1 MARAKRTARAE
12 ARRRYRATQTPELDA
27 ALDDDQPTAATATQ
41 RATGTAEPRPPAP
54 GQRLPFTVA
63 VRAAVRPAHVRE
75 DIRSLPWIAV
85 HSKALWVPLL
95 ITVIA
100 FGAVALTSGG
110 EISLL
115 LFAYFIQTPAIG
127 GVFIAG
133 FLAPRASWLLGFIV
147 GAFAALCYSIIVLEF
162 PAAIYQGTPPTQDQA
177 LQVALSAFLLSP
189 PFGALLAS
197 GAAWYRRFL
206 RLSAPAR
213 APKSSNDKR
222 PRAGDG
228 KTRTS
233 GVPQKAGAKR

>member
-1 MARAKRTARAE
+1 MARAKRTARAD
-12 ARRRYRATQTPELDA
+12 ARRRYRATQTAEF
-27 ALDDDQPTAATATQ
+27 DDTVDVDQPTTTQ
-41 RATGTAEPRPPAP
+41 RATGTPAEPRPPAP

-63 VRAAVRPAHVRE
+63 IRAAVRPAHVRE

-100 FGAVALTSGG
+100 FGAVALTNGG
-110 EISLL
+110 DLSLL

-162 PAAIYQGTPPTQDQA
+162 PTAIYQGTPPTQEQA

-189 PFGALLAS
+189 PFGAVLAS
-197 GAAWYRRFL
+197 VAAWYRRFL

-213 APKSSNDKR
+213 AQKSNEKKA
-222 PRAGDG
+222 RAGDG
-228 KTRTS
+228 RTRTS
-233 GVPQKAGAKR
+233 GAPQKADAKR

>member
-12 ARRRYRATQTPELDA
+12 ARRRHRAAQGIETDEFLDA
-27 ALDDDQPTAATATQ
+27 EEPTTTQ
-41 RATGTAEPRPPAP
+41 RATGASEPRPPAP

-95 ITVIA
+95 ITVVA
-100 FGAVALTSGG
+100 FGAVAVTSGG
-110 EISLL
+110 DLSLL

-147 GAFAALCYSIIVLEF
+147 GAFAALCYSIIVIAF

-177 LQVALSAFLLSP
+177 MQVALSAFLLSP

-213 APKSSNDKR
+213 AQKGNDKKA
-222 PRAGDG
+222 RAGDG
-228 KTRTS
+228 RTRTS

>member
-1 MARAKRTARAE
+1 VARAKRTARAD
-12 ARRRYRATQTPELDA
+12 ARRRYRATQNPETDELDA
-27 ALDDDQPTAATATQ
+27 EQPAATQ
-41 RATGTAEPRPPAP
+41 RATGTSEPRPPAP

-63 VRAAVRPAHVRE
+63 VRAAVRPAHVRD

-95 ITVIA
+95 ITVVA
-100 FGAVALTSGG
+100 FGAIVLTNGG
-110 EISLL
+110 DVSLL

-133 FLAPRASWLLGFIV
+133 FLAPRASWLLGLIV
-147 GAFAALCYSIIVLEF
+147 GAFAALCYSIIVLQF
-162 PAAIYQGTPPTQDQA
+162 PTTIYPGTPPSQDQA
-177 LQVALSAFLLSP
+177 LQVAFSAFLLSP

-213 APKSSNDKR
+213 ASKSSNDKKA
-222 PRAGDG
+222 RAGDG
-228 KTRTS
+228 RTRTS
-233 GVPQKAGAKR
+233 GTAQKAAAKR